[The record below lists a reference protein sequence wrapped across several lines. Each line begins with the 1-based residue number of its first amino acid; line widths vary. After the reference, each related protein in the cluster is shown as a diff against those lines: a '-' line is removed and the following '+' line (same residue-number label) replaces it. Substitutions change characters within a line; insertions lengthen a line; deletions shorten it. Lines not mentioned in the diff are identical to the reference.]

1 MNCIKL
7 HFYFDL
13 ECWYYYAWGRRK
25 FKHYEIKIRLSYFKN
40 WLTDWLNHFWFEV
53 PGDYVGLISLVLSKT
68 LNSGSQSNLETYYRV
83 SSIKEWRTTYDNKN
97 IHVYWWT
104 KLFMMSICMAI
115 LYALG
120 LKLDIWKY
128 EIFWKWPN
136 EYVLVPRL
144 TQAWTGTRT
153 RLYALTWAWSAQP
166 GRGVTRTW
174 EIPLLI
180 WSTRDV
186 VTHWTC

>member
-1 MNCIKL
+1 MIDWLVESFLIWGSRWLCWLDFLGSIKDIKQWILIKL
-7 HFYFDL
+7 GNL
-13 ECWYYYAWGRRK
+13 
-25 FKHYEIKIRLSYFKN
+25 L
-40 WLTDWLNHFWFEV
+40 
-53 PGDYVGLISLVLSKT
+53 PSL
-68 LNSGSQSNLETYYRV
+68 
-83 SSIKEWRTTYDNKN
+83 SIKEWRTTYDNKN

-128 EIFWKWPN
+128 KIFWKWPN

>member
-1 MNCIKL
+1 MIYAKIMNCIKL

-25 FKHYEIKIRLSYFKN
+25 FKHNEIKIRLSDFK
-40 WLTDWLNHFWFEV
+40 TSLN
-53 PGDYVGLISLVLSKT
+53 
-68 LNSGSQSNLETYYRV
+68 
-83 SSIKEWRTTYDNKN
+83 EWRTTYDNKN

-128 EIFWKWPN
+128 KIFWKWPN